1 MRMSLKF
8 LDEHAFRDLYSLS
21 HSFSEFEGFKI
32 MHEIIYLKGRSPS
45 SYMLGFLK
53 KVKTLPFGS
62 ALHSWVTGL
71 SETQNPLAE
80 KASPLRLTNKSP
92 RVGTSKSAPK
102 KDVKRK
108 NVGDIISYPV
118 ISFSNADIHSK
129 LKTVSDTLSGNTNVC
144 KTIHQDSNCT
154 ACSYFQKKGG
164 QTGALPW
171 KYFKLLKLLHRGN
184 RTVASSIAKIEKFQQ
199 SELHADRVENS
210 SHTGSSSTDISAGA
224 EKPSESRTQR
234 KRRIVQDDISN
245 ALDLSLLQ
253 QNIGCMKRCLISACF
268 ALDYGKLSAALR
280 RELEDTYFRRHG
292 KKYSSSPDS
301 AAPMVDIIRS
311 KIVEGET
318 FRRLKSKKKKK

>member
-1 MRMSLKF
+1 MALKF

-45 SYMLGFLK
+45 PYMLGFLK

-71 SETQNPLAE
+71 CETQNP
-80 KASPLRLTNKSP
+80 STNSVTPPRLTVKSP
-92 RVGTSKSAPK
+92 HVKTSKTAPK

-118 ISFSNADIHSK
+118 VSFSNTDIHTK
-129 LKTVSDTLSGNTNVC
+129 LKTVADSLSGNTNVC
-144 KTIHQDSNCT
+144 KTVHQDSTCT
-154 ACSYFQKKGG
+154 VCGYFLRKGG

-184 RTVASSIAKIEKFQQ
+184 RTVASSISKIEKFQQ
-199 SELHADRVENS
+199 SELHVDHMENS
-210 SHTGSSSTDISAGA
+210 SHTESSGTDISAGA

-234 KRRIVQDDISN
+234 KRRIVQNDISN

-253 QNIGCMKRCLISACF
+253 QNVGSMKRCLISACF
-268 ALDYGKLSAALR
+268 ASDYIKLSVALR
-280 RELEDTYFRRHG
+280 RELEDVYFRRHG
-292 KKYSSSPDS
+292 KKYFSTPDS
-301 AAPMVDIIRS
+301 EAFMIDVIRS

-318 FRRLKSKKKKK
+318 FRRLSKKKKK